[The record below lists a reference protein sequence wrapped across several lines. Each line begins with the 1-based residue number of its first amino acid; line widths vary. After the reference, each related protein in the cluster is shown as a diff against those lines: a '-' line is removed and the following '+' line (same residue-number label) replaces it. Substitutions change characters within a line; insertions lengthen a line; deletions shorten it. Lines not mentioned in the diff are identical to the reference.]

1 MSSLTNTV
9 QEYIHNDGYIM
20 QVYTSADMRSEKY
33 LFIIKKS
40 KDSYQEEE

>member
-1 MSSLTNTV
+1 
-9 QEYIHNDGYIM
+9 M